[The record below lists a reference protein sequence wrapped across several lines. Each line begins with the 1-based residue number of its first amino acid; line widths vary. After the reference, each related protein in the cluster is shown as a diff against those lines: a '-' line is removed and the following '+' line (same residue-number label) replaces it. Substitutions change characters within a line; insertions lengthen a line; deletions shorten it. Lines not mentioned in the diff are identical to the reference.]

1 MTGLDE
7 LLSELRSAQTTAAYD
22 AIIARL
28 HEAQANLGELA
39 GRMKFEEEL
48 AIFAGQPHEP
58 ARQAMRECEEHLQ
71 TIEVALR
78 GAERRRQEAGLR
90 EDHEAT
96 VRLGAEVEAR
106 GRELSEKYLVIRQH
120 LVAARALIFETVP
133 LQYKLDAAND
143 ALERAGRRDLARTVS
158 SIRGKVLGEA
168 LERAPNGLPR
178 SLLDADLVLTALA
191 EGGRPWRGPGLHTV
205 PDARPSPTP
214 AVA

>member
-1 MTGLDE
+1 MTNLDE
-7 LLSELRSAQTTAAYD
+7 LLAELRTAQTTAAYD

-28 HEAQANLGELA
+28 QEAQTNIAELA
-39 GRMKFEEEL
+39 SRMKVEEERCL
-48 AIFAGQPHEP
+48 FAGEPHEP
-58 ARQAMRECEEHLQ
+58 ARRTMRECEEQLA

-78 GAERRRQEAGLR
+78 GAERRRQEASLR

-96 VRLGAEVEAR
+96 AELGEQVAAR

-120 LVAARALIFETVP
+120 LIAVRALIFETVP
-133 LQYKLDAAND
+133 LQYKQDAGND
-143 ALERAGRRDLARTVS
+143 ALERAGRRDLALTVS

-178 SLLDADLVLTALA
+178 SMLDADAVLVGLA

-205 PDARPSPTP
+205 PRARPSPTP